1 MEEKV
6 WRYFENTATSDE
18 IREIAAWLDQK
29 RDHPKI
35 YAAMK
40 KAYIETEVNMHPDKD
55 QTGRAYNQFLNSI
68 EKIENN
74 HRIENS
80 SKILY
85 MRKTIRHYAAAV
97 ILALLVGSGAYLMMG
112 KISATK
118 ISDSRERSLCEV
130 IVPYGGKS
138 SMILPDG
145 SKIWLNAGSTLKYY
159 RDFSI
164 KSREVFI
171 EGEAFFD
178 VEKGKHPFIVHTS
191 HFDIQVLGTTFN
203 VKSYPEEADI
213 VTTLVE
219 GNITIKN
226 KHNKDIL
233 SLKPNQK
240 LIYHKENST
249 LRTESDLPSGTKEEL
264 SQVTLETAG
273 NSRKTIAVETLLNTE
288 ETTSWKDGKL
298 LINNEPLA
306 ELARKLERK
315 YDITFRFESDRL
327 MSYTYSGTLRDFPL
341 EQVLEALEL
350 TSPIK
355 YRIREKIVYLSFN
368 SNFSPIK

>member
-1 MEEKV
+1 MEEKI
-6 WRYFENTATSDE
+6 WSYFENTATSDE
-18 IREIAAWLDQK
+18 IREIASWLDEK
-29 RDHPKI
+29 RDNPRI
-35 YAAMK
+35 FAAMK
-40 KAYIETEVNMHPDKD
+40 KAYIETDVNMHPDSD
-55 QTGRAYNQFLNSI
+55 QTDRAYDKFLNSI

-112 KISATK
+112 RISGTRMSGNGK
-118 ISDSRERSLCEV
+118 NDLCEV

-145 SKIWLNAGSTLKYY
+145 SKIWLNAGSTLKYN
-159 RDFSI
+159 RDFNT

-178 VEKGKHPFIVHTS
+178 VEKGRHPFIVHTS

-203 VKSYPEEADI
+203 VKSYPEEEDI

-226 KHNKDIL
+226 KQNKDIL

-240 LIYHKENST
+240 LIYHKENSS
-249 LRTESDLPSGTKEEL
+249 LRTESGFTSGTKEVL
-264 SQVTLETAG
+264 APQTLETAG
-273 NSRKTIAVETLLNTE
+273 ISRKTIAVETVLNTE
-288 ETTSWKDGKL
+288 ENTSWKDGKL

-306 ELARKLERK
+306 ELVKKLERK
-315 YDITFRFESDRL
+315 YDITFRFESDKL
-327 MSYTYSGTLRDFPL
+327 MNYTYSGTLRDFPL

-355 YRIREKIVYLSFN
+355 YRIQEKVVYLSFN